1 MHKFL
6 IAAGAAVVLVCVTLV
21 VALPDVRDAVFSN
34 NSPVASFQESDSSV
48 CNIPGSG
55 AGFGTNQNYWRPR
68 GPLTGDAFLDGSIV
82 LFAYGLF
89 MMLFVAAPAASRSA
103 QLAYGGIGGAVML
116 LAAVLCTVSYNGI
129 QAGPPSAE
137 AASFPTAAPV
147 GNPIGTPKSGR
158 IVYIEN
164 CLICHDAE
172 GKGTGPG
179 GANLPT
185 KPRDLSSYVGERTD
199 AQLAT
204 SIADGFSGL
213 MPSFKLKL
221 SPAEIANVIQYSRK
235 LADDAKTGK

>member
-1 MHKFL
+1 MKK
-6 IAAGAAVVLVCVTLV
+6 IVSAGAAAIVMVCATLV
-21 VALPDVRDAVFSN
+21 VALPDLRDAVFSN
-34 NSPVASFQESDSSV
+34 NSPVASFLAADSSV

-89 MMLFVAAPAASRSA
+89 MTLFVAAPAGSRRS
-103 QLAYGGIGGAVML
+103 QLTYGGIGGAVML
-116 LAAVLCTVSYNGI
+116 MAVVLCAVSYSGI
-129 QAGPPSAE
+129 QAGPPSAA
-137 AASFPTAAPV
+137 AASFLTALPV
-147 GNPIGTPKSGR
+147 GKSIGEPKSGR

-185 KPRDLSSYVGERTD
+185 KPRDLSTYVRERTD
-199 AQLAT
+199 TELAT
-204 SIADGFSGL
+204 SIAGGFSGL

-221 SPAEIANVIQYSRK
+221 SPGEIANVIQYSRK